1 MTAML
6 SGAEMVVQ
14 SLIEE
19 HVEQIFG
26 YPGGSVLDIYDA
38 LHAKTDQIKH
48 VLVRHEQ
55 AATHMA
61 DGYARATGKPGVVL
75 VCSGPGATNTI
86 TGIATAYMD
95 SIPMIVISGNVP
107 NSLIGNDA
115 FQECDIVGVSRPV
128 VKHSF
133 LVKKAED
140 IPETIKKAFYIA
152 TTGRPGPVVIDLPK
166 DVMNP
171 QIKLPYQYPETLSMR
186 SYKPTTSGHKGQIK
200 KALKSLLEAKKPVL
214 YIGGGAVISGAHE
227 HILELS
233 DKLNLPVVSTLMGLG
248 AFPGTHKNSLGML
261 GMHGTYEANM
271 AMHEA
276 DLIFGIGVR
285 FDDRTTNNLEKY
297 CPNAKVMHIDIDPS
311 SISKNV
317 KVDLPIVGSAEKV
330 LTTMLGL
337 LAEQEGGNDQD
348 AITAWWD
355 DIQVWRDRNCLA
367 YEKSPERIKPQQVI
381 ETLHKLTNGDAYIAS
396 DVGQHQMFAALYYP
410 FNKPRRWIN
419 SGGLGT
425 MGFGLPA
432 GMGVKFAMPQEEVV
446 VVTGDGS
453 IQMNIQELS
462 TAMQYDIPVKIINL
476 NNRFLGMVK
485 QWQDIIYQGRHSNS
499 YMSSVPDFAAIAEAY
514 GHVGIRIE
522 TPDQLEEGLQKALDM
537 KDRLVFVDINV
548 DETEHVY
555 PMQIKGEGMDKMWLS
570 KTERT

>member
-19 HVEQIFG
+19 NVEQIFG

-38 LHAKTDQIKH
+38 LHVKTDQIKH

-107 NSLIGNDA
+107 NNMIGNDA

-133 LVKKAED
+133 LVKKAQD
-140 IPETIKKAFYIA
+140 IPETVKKAFYIA
-152 TTGRPGPVVIDLPK
+152 TTGRPGPVLIDLPK

-171 QIKLPYQYPETLSMR
+171 QVKLPYEYPQSLSMR
-186 SYKPTTSGHKGQIK
+186 SYKPTTTGHKGQIK
-200 KALKSLLEAKKPVL
+200 KGLKKLLEAKKPVL
-214 YIGGGAVISGAHE
+214 YVGGGAVISQAE
-227 HILELS
+227 APLLKLAE
-233 DKLNLPVVSTLMGLG
+233 KLNLPVVSTLMGLG
-248 AFPGTHKNSLGML
+248 AFPGTHSNALGML
-261 GMHGTYEANM
+261 GMHGVYEANM
-271 AMHEA
+271 AMHKA
-276 DLIFGIGVR
+276 DLIFGVGVR

-297 CPNAKVMHIDIDPS
+297 CPNAQIMHIDIDPS

-317 KVDLPIVGSAEKV
+317 KADLPIVGSADKILNSMV
-330 LTTMLGL
+330 GL
-337 LAEQEGGNDQD
+337 LEDQGSTNDSAALD
-348 AITAWWD
+348 LWWK
-355 DIQVWRDRNCLA
+355 DINQWRGKQCLS
-367 YEKSPERIKPQQVI
+367 YEKSPESIKPQQVI
-381 ETLHKLTNGDAYIAS
+381 ETLHQLTGGNAYVAS

-432 GMGVKFAMPQEEVV
+432 GMGVKFAKPDEEVV
-446 VVTGDGS
+446 IVTGDGS

-522 TPDQLEEGLQKALDM
+522 SPDELESGLKKALDM

-548 DETEHVY
+548 DEAEHVY

>member
-1 MTAML
+1 
-6 SGAEMVVQ
+6 
-14 SLIEE
+14 
-19 HVEQIFG
+19 
-26 YPGGSVLDIYDA
+26 
-38 LHAKTDQIKH
+38 
-48 VLVRHEQ
+48 
-55 AATHMA
+55 
-61 DGYARATGKPGVVL
+61 
-75 VCSGPGATNTI
+75 
-86 TGIATAYMD
+86 
-95 SIPMIVISGNVP
+95 
-107 NSLIGNDA
+107 
-115 FQECDIVGVSRPV
+115 
-128 VKHSF
+128 
-133 LVKKAED
+133 
-140 IPETIKKAFYIA
+140 
-152 TTGRPGPVVIDLPK
+152 
-166 DVMNP
+166 
-171 QIKLPYQYPETLSMR
+171 
-186 SYKPTTSGHKGQIK
+186 
-200 KALKSLLEAKKPVL
+200 
-214 YIGGGAVISGAHE
+214 
-227 HILELS
+227 
-233 DKLNLPVVSTLMGLG
+233 
-248 AFPGTHKNSLGML
+248 
-261 GMHGTYEANM
+261 
-271 AMHEA
+271 
-276 DLIFGIGVR
+276 
-285 FDDRTTNNLEKY
+285 
-297 CPNAKVMHIDIDPS
+297 DPS

-330 LTTMLGL
+330 LATMVGL
-337 LAEQEGGNDQD
+337 LNEQGNNNDQE
-348 AITAWWD
+348 AIGQWWE

-367 YEKSPERIKPQQVI
+367 YETSPERIKPQQVI
-381 ETLHKLTNGDAYIAS
+381 ETLHKLTKGDAYVAS

-432 GMGVKFAMPQEEVV
+432 GMGVKFAMPEEEVV

-522 TPDQLEEGLQKALDM
+522 TPDQLEAGLQKALDM